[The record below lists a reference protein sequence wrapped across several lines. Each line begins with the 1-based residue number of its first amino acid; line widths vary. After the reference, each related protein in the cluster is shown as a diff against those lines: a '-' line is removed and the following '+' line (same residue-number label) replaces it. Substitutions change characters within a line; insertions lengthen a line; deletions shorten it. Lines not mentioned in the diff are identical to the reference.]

1 MNRRLR
7 ILHAVHDF
15 LPRHQAGSE
24 LYAAALART
33 QSRHHD
39 VFVLAADYDPSAPH
53 GTLRWREHEGLPV
66 IELINNWRF
75 ASLRETYSSPRVNA
89 QLTHVID
96 AVRPDVVHCHNLL
109 NLSFDLPAIAR
120 ERGARTVATLHD
132 YTLVCP
138 SGGQRVHT
146 AEAHVCHEIDPDRCA
161 RCFPQS
167 PFYAQ
172 MVTRGAVSSPL
183 GRFVSVA
190 AGIARRRAPWLLA
203 AADHL
208 PGPAVTANDVR
219 ERLARARNLLETFDF
234 FVAPS
239 RALGDEYLRLGVP
252 HERLVVSDYGFEP
265 AVPTPRQQLPVLR
278 VGFVGTLVWHK
289 GPHVLLEAL
298 RRLSAVS
305 GNPRYTA
312 HLFGDVS
319 TFPRY
324 ADRLTMMAKG
334 LPVTF
339 EGRFDRRRA
348 SEVYA
353 NLDLL
358 VVPSLWPENS
368 PLVIHEAF
376 QHGVA
381 VLGSRIGGIPDL
393 VQDEVNGLLYDAF
406 SAEALAAALRR
417 LLGDPELLT
426 RLVAAAP
433 AVKAIADDAREWE
446 ERYEAVLE
454 RSVAAQVC

>member
-7 ILHAVHDF
+7 ILHAIHDF

-24 LYAAALART
+24 LYVAALART
-33 QSRHHD
+33 QSRQHD
-39 VFVLAADYDPSAPH
+39 VFLLAAEYDMSAPH
-53 GTLRWREHEGLPV
+53 GTLRWREHDGLPV

-75 ASLRETYSSPRVNA
+75 ASLQETYSSPRVNA

-96 AVRPDVVHCHNLL
+96 AVRPDVLHCHNLL
-109 NLSFDLPAIAR
+109 NLSFDLPRIAR

-146 AEAHVCHEIDPDRCA
+146 AEAHVCHVIDPERCA
-161 RCFPQS
+161 RCFTQS

-172 MVTRGAVSSPL
+172 MAARGVVSSPL
-183 GRFVSVA
+183 GRFASVA
-190 AGIARRRAPWLLA
+190 AGIARRRAPWLLS
-203 AADHL
+203 AADRL
-208 PGPAVTANDVR
+208 PGPPVTANDVR
-219 ERLARARNLLETFDF
+219 ERLARARNLLETVDL

-239 RALGDEYLRLGVP
+239 RALGEEYLRLGVP
-252 HERLVVSDYGFEP
+252 RDRLVVSDYGFEP
-265 AVPTPRQQLPVLR
+265 AATTPRQQVRVLR
-278 VGFVGTLVWHK
+278 IGFVGTLVWHK

-298 RRLSAVS
+298 QRLSAGS
-305 GNPRYTA
+305 DSLRFTA
-312 HLFGDVS
+312 HLFGDLT
-319 TFPRY
+319 TFPLY
-324 ADRLTMMAKG
+324 ADRLEKMARG

-339 EGRFDRRRA
+339 EGRFDRHRV

-353 NLDLL
+353 NLDVL

-381 VLGSRIGGIPDL
+381 VVGSRIGGISDL
-393 VQDEVNGLLYDAF
+393 VQDQVNGLLYDPF
-406 SAEALAAALRR
+406 SADALAIALRR
-417 LLGDPELLT
+417 LLEDRDLLT
-426 RLVAAAP
+426 RLVSAAP
-433 AVKAIADDAREWE
+433 AVKAIVDDAREWE
-446 ERYEAVLE
+446 ERYERVLE
-454 RSVAAQVC
+454 SSPAAQMC